1 MTDVNI
7 ILILPAAIYYGSL
20 LRRMLLALSLQNVPI
35 QVLSIFVLIK
45 MIMFMRT
52 LTDLLQP
59 KMEAAAIMVKLLL
72 LIKMVISFG
81 NFLKMKILTAGLTG
95 AM

>member
-1 MTDVNI
+1 MQ
-7 ILILPAAIYYGSL
+7 LILPAAIYYGSL
-20 LRRMLLALSLQNVPI
+20 LRLMLLALSLQNVPI

-59 KMEAAAIMVKLLL
+59 KTEAAAIMVKLLL

>member
-1 MTDVNI
+1 
-7 ILILPAAIYYGSL
+7 
-20 LRRMLLALSLQNVPI
+20 MLLALSLQNVPI

-59 KMEAAAIMVKLLL
+59 KTEAAAIMVKLFL

>member
-1 MTDVNI
+1 MQ
-7 ILILPAAIYYGSL
+7 LILPAAIYYGSL

-59 KMEAAAIMVKLLL
+59 KTEAAAIMVKLFL

>member
-1 MTDVNI
+1 MQ
-7 ILILPAAIYYGSL
+7 LILPAAIYYGSL

-59 KMEAAAIMVKLLL
+59 KTEAAAIMVKLLL